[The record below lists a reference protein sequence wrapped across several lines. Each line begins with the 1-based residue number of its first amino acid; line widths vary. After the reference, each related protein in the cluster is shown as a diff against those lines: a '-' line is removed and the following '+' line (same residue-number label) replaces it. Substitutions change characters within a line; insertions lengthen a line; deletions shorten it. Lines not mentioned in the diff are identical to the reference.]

1 MTWVKIKGKLIN
13 LNNVSFVEKNGNKI
27 VISPLLEI
35 ELNGESDVDLVYNTI
50 FAVISNNVHF
60 LDLDK
65 ALEKR
70 QVKI

>member
-1 MTWVKIKGKLIN
+1 MSWVKIKGKLIN

-27 VISPLLEI
+27 VISPIVEI
-35 ELNGESDVDLVYNTI
+35 ELNSESDVDLVYNTI

-70 QVKI
+70 QTKI